1 MVDGWSFV
9 DWSPGRR
16 AAMSRDHRKLRVFQK
31 ADEAVIRVYRATQ
44 QFPVEERSGL
54 QGQLRKA
61 AVSTP
66 TNIVEGCARR
76 STADDLRFLDVA
88 AGSAAEARY
97 LLGLSRRL
105 GDIDTEESELL
116 ISDYTEIPGGLQNLI
131 ASLCHEL

>member
-1 MVDGWSFV
+1 
-9 DWSPGRR
+9 
-16 AAMSRDHRKLRVFQK
+16 MSRDHRKLRVFQK